1 MKEIW
6 KMANEGQG
14 IQRSR
19 ILVVDDELTIRK
31 SIQKRLER
39 EGYEV
44 TTAENGRDALQFF
57 QDQEN
62 SENSFDTV
70 ISDIRMEEM
79 DGLELLRRLQNQRR
93 DVPVIMVTGAP
104 SLATAQESIKEG
116 AYDYITKPIERETL
130 INTVKRAVEKK
141 KLNDQI
147 REYQRNLELKVREQT
162 KTIFAIY
169 KFANQ
174 LNSMDSLEDVVN
186 SVVHFVADFMFSK
199 RVSIMLMDERGEYLT
214 IKGATGLEEEI
225 IRRTRIK
232 KGEAIAGKVLETGKA
247 KIMDDISSMK
257 AESDRYSEYKSF
269 MSFPLMQVPLKTT
282 NLSLGIIN
290 VTNRFGDQPFTKED
304 LENLDFIADTA
315 SVAINNQLKSIEIE
329 RSYFQTMKALAAAV
343 EEKDRYTR
351 GHSDRVKTYA
361 MEMARRLG
369 LPDETIST
377 IEYACVLHDIGKIGI
392 PDAIIHKD
400 QDLTDEEFQQIME
413 HPAKGENIIRVIPFL
428 EPARPIIRHHHERYD
443 GTGYPDGIKG
453 KEIELGARIIAIADT
468 YDAMTTERPYRGPLP
483 KDHVVSVLKK
493 QKRKQFDPELVD
505 IFVRYLLDQGD

>member
-1 MKEIW
+1 MT
-6 KMANEGQG
+6 NEGQDMN
-14 IQRSR
+14 RLR

-31 SIQKRLER
+31 SIEKRLER
-39 EGYEV
+39 EGYDV
-44 TTAENGRDALQFF
+44 TSTDNAKDALTLF
-57 QDQEN
+57 Q
-62 SENSFDTV
+62 ENSFDTV

-79 DGLELLRRLQNQRR
+79 DGLELLKRLQSQRR

-104 SLATAQESIKEG
+104 SLDTAQESITAG
-116 AYDYITKPIERETL
+116 AYDYITKPIEREILT
-130 INTVKRAVEKK
+130 NTVRRAVEKK
-141 KLNDQI
+141 RLNDQI
-147 REYQRNLELKVREQT
+147 KEYQRNLELKVREQT

-186 SVVHFVADFMFSK
+186 SVVNFVADFMFSK
-199 RVSIMLMDERGEYLT
+199 RVSIMLLDEKDEYLT
-214 IKGATGLEEEI
+214 IKGAIGLEEEI
-225 IRRTRIK
+225 VRITRVR

-247 KIMDDISSMK
+247 IIVDDISSVK
-257 AESDRYSEYKSF
+257 ADSDRYSAYKSF
-269 MSFPLMQVPLKTT
+269 MSFPLMQVPLKAT

-329 RSYFQTMKALAAAV
+329 KSYFRTMKALATAV

-351 GHSDRVKTYA
+351 GHSERVKTYA
-361 MEMARRLG
+361 VEIASRLG
-369 LPDETIST
+369 LSSETIST

-400 QDLTDEEFQQIME
+400 QDLTDEEYKQVME

-428 EPARPIIRHHHERYD
+428 EPARPIVRHHHERFD
-443 GTGYPDGIKG
+443 GTGYPDRMTGN
-453 KEIELGARIIAIADT
+453 EIELGARIIAIADT
-468 YDAMTTERPYRGPLP
+468 YDAMTTERPYRGPFG
-483 KDHVVSVLKK
+483 KDHAISELKE
-493 QKRKQFDPELVD
+493 QKGKQFDPELVD
-505 IFVRYLLDQGD
+505 IFVRCLMDKGD

>member
-1 MKEIW
+1 MT
-6 KMANEGQG
+6 NEDQG
-14 IQRSR
+14 LNRSR

-31 SIQKRLER
+31 SIQKRLEK

-44 TTAENGRDALQFF
+44 TSADNAKDALQLF
-57 QDQEN
+57 Q
-62 SENSFDTV
+62 ENSFDTV

-79 DGLELLRRLQNQRR
+79 DGLELLQRLQDQRR
-93 DVPVIMVTGAP
+93 DIPIIMVTGAP
-104 SLATAQESIKEG
+104 SLDTAQESIKAG
-116 AYDYITKPIERETL
+116 AYDYITKPIEREIL
-130 INTVKRAVEKK
+130 INTVKRALEKK
-141 KLNDQI
+141 RLNDQI
-147 REYQRNLELKVREQT
+147 KEYQRSLELKVREQT

-174 LNSMDSLEDVVN
+174 LNSMDNLEDVVN
-186 SVVHFVADFMFSK
+186 SVVNFVADFMYSK
-199 RVSIMLMDERGEYLT
+199 RVSIMLLDEKGEYLS
-214 IKGATGLEEEI
+214 IKGAIGLEEEI
-225 IRRTRIK
+225 VRKTRIRR
-232 KGEAIAGKVLETGKA
+232 GEAIAGKILETGKA
-247 KIMDDISSMK
+247 IRVDDIGSMK
-257 AESDRYSEYKSF
+257 AESDRYSQYRSF
-269 MSFPLMQVPLKTT
+269 MSFPLMQAPLKAT

-290 VTNRFGDQPFTKED
+290 VTNRFGDQPYVEED

-329 RSYFQTMKALAAAV
+329 RSYFRTMKALARAV

-351 GHSDRVKTYA
+351 GHSERVKTYA
-361 MEMARRLG
+361 VEMARHLG
-369 LPDETIST
+369 LLSEITST

-400 QDLTDEEFQQIME
+400 RDLTDEEYTQIKE

-428 EPARPIIRHHHERYD
+428 EPAQPIIRHHHERFD
-443 GTGYPDGIKG
+443 GTGYPDGLRG

-483 KDHVVSVLKK
+483 KDDVIAVLKE
-493 QKRKQFDPELVD
+493 QKGKQFDPELVD

>member
-1 MKEIW
+1 MTNDDQE
-6 KMANEGQG
+6 MD
-14 IQRSR
+14 RSR

-44 TTAENGRDALQFF
+44 TSADNAKDALQLF
-57 QDQEN
+57 Q
-62 SENSFDTV
+62 ENSFDTV

-79 DGLELLRRLQNQRR
+79 DGLELLKRLQSQRR
-93 DVPVIMVTGAP
+93 DIPVIMVTGAP
-104 SLATAQESIKEG
+104 SLDTAQESIKEG
-116 AYDYITKPIERETL
+116 AYDYITKPIEREIL
-130 INTVKRAVEKK
+130 INTVKRALEKK
-141 KLNDQI
+141 RLNDQI
-147 REYQRNLELKVREQT
+147 KEYQRNLELKVREQT

-186 SVVHFVADFMFSK
+186 SVVNFVADFMFSK
-199 RVSIMLMDERGEYLT
+199 RVSIMLLDEKGEYLT
-214 IKGATGLEEEI
+214 VKGAIGLEEEI
-225 IRRTRIK
+225 VSKTRIK
-232 KGEAIAGKVLETGKA
+232 RGEAIAGKVLETGKA
-247 KIMDDISSMK
+247 VIVNDIGSIK

-290 VTNRFGDQPFTKED
+290 VTNRFGDQPYTKED

-329 RSYFQTMKALAAAV
+329 KSYFMTMKALAAAV

-351 GHSDRVKTYA
+351 GHSERVKTYA
-361 MEMARRLG
+361 VELARRLG
-369 LPDETIST
+369 LSSETIST

-392 PDAIIHKD
+392 PDVIIHKD
-400 QDLTDEEFQQIME
+400 RDLTEEEYQQIKE
-413 HPAKGENIIRVIPFL
+413 HPAKGEKIIRVIPFL
-428 EPARPIIRHHHERYD
+428 EPAQPIIRHHHERFD
-443 GTGYPDGIKG
+443 GTGYPDGIEG
-453 KEIELGARIIAIADT
+453 KDIELGARIIAIADT
-468 YDAMTTERPYRGPLP
+468 YDAMTTDRPYRGPLSQ
-483 KDHVVSVLKK
+483 DHTIAVLKE
-493 QKRKQFDPELVD
+493 QKGKQFDPELVD

>member
-1 MKEIW
+1 
-6 KMANEGQG
+6 MANETQLME
-14 IQRSR
+14 RSR

-31 SIQKRLER
+31 SIKKRLEM
-39 EGYEV
+39 EGYDV
-44 TTAENGRDALQFF
+44 TSTDNAKDALKLF
-57 QDQEN
+57 Q
-62 SENSFDTV
+62 ENSFDTV

-79 DGLELLRRLQNQRR
+79 DGLELLKRLQNQHR

-104 SLATAQESIKEG
+104 SLDTAQESITAG
-116 AYDYITKPIERETL
+116 AYDYITKPIEREIL
-130 INTVKRAVEKK
+130 INTVRRAVEKK
-141 KLNDQI
+141 RLNDQI
-147 REYQRNLELKVREQT
+147 KEYQRNLELKVREQT

-186 SVVHFVADFMFSK
+186 SVVNFVADFMFSK
-199 RVSIMLMDERGEYLT
+199 RVSIMLLDEKGEHLS
-214 IKGATGLEEEI
+214 IKGAIGLEEEI
-225 IRRTRIK
+225 VRKTRIR

-247 KIMDDISSMK
+247 IIVDDIGSMK
-257 AESDRYSEYKSF
+257 AESDRYSGYKSF
-269 MSFPLMQVPLKTT
+269 MSFPLMQVPLKAT
-282 NLSLGIIN
+282 NFSLGIIN

-329 RSYFQTMKALAAAV
+329 RSYFRTMKALAAAV

-351 GHSDRVKTYA
+351 GHSERVKTYA
-361 MEMARRLG
+361 VEIAGRLG
-369 LPDETIST
+369 LSSEIIST

-400 QDLTDEEFQQIME
+400 RDLTDEEYRQIME

-428 EPARPIIRHHHERYD
+428 EPARPIVRHHHEKFD
-443 GTGYPDGIKG
+443 GTGYPDGMEG

-468 YDAMTTERPYRGPLP
+468 YDAMTTERPYRGPFP
-483 KDHVVSVLKK
+483 RDHVISVLKE
-493 QKRKQFDPELVD
+493 QKGKQFDPELVD

>member
-1 MKEIW
+1 
-6 KMANEGQG
+6 MANEDQG
-14 IQRSR
+14 LGRSR

-44 TTAENGRDALQFF
+44 TSADNAKDALQLF
-57 QDQEN
+57 Q
-62 SENSFDTV
+62 ENSFDTV

-79 DGLELLRRLQNQRR
+79 DGLELLKRLQGQHR
-93 DVPVIMVTGAP
+93 DIPVIMVTGAP
-104 SLATAQESIKEG
+104 SLDTAQESIKEG
-116 AYDYITKPIERETL
+116 AYDYITKPIEREIL
-130 INTVKRAVEKK
+130 INTVRRALEKK
-141 KLNDQI
+141 RLNDQI

-186 SVVHFVADFMFSK
+186 SVVNFVADFLFSK
-199 RVSIMLMDERGEYLT
+199 RVSVMLLDEKGEYLT
-214 IKGATGLEEEI
+214 IKGASGLEEEI
-225 IRRTRIK
+225 VKKTRIK
-232 KGEAIAGKVLETGKA
+232 RGESIAGKVLETGEA
-247 KIMDDISSMK
+247 VIVNDISSMK
-257 AESDRYSEYKSF
+257 AKSDRYSEYKSF
-269 MSFPLMQVPLKTT
+269 ISFPLIQVALKTT
-282 NLSLGIIN
+282 DLSLGIIN

-329 RSYFQTMKALAAAV
+329 KSYFRTMKALAAAV

-361 MEMARRLG
+361 VELAGRLG
-369 LPDETIST
+369 LPSETIST

-392 PDAIIHKD
+392 PDSIIQKD
-400 QDLTDEEFQQIME
+400 QDLTDDEYRQIME

-428 EPARPIIRHHHERYD
+428 EPARPIIRHHHERFD
-443 GTGYPDGIKG
+443 GTGYPDEMKGI
-453 KEIELGARIIAIADT
+453 EIELGARIIAIVDT
-468 YDAMTTERPYRGPLP
+468 YDAMTTERPYRGAFP
-483 KDHVVSVLKK
+483 KDHAISVLREEKG
-493 QKRKQFDPELVD
+493 KQFDPELVD
-505 IFVRYLLDQGD
+505 IFVRCLLDQGD

>member
-1 MKEIW
+1 MKEIS
-6 KMANEGQG
+6 KMTNEAHQMD
-14 IQRSR
+14 RSR

-39 EGYEV
+39 EGYDV
-44 TTAENGRDALQFF
+44 TSTDNAKDALQLF
-57 QDQEN
+57 Q
-62 SENSFDTV
+62 ENSFDTV

-79 DGLELLRRLQNQRR
+79 DGLELLKRLQSQHR
-93 DVPVIMVTGAP
+93 DIPVIMVTGAP
-104 SLATAQESIKEG
+104 SLDTAQESITFG
-116 AYDYITKPIERETL
+116 AYDYITKPIEREIL

-141 KLNDQI
+141 RLNDQI
-147 REYQRNLELKVREQT
+147 KEYQRNLELKVREQT

-186 SVVHFVADFMFSK
+186 SVVNFVADFMFSK
-199 RVSIMLMDERGEYLT
+199 RVSIMLLDEKGEYLT
-214 IKGATGLEEEI
+214 VKGAIGLEEEI
-225 IRRTRIK
+225 VSKTRIK
-232 KGEAIAGKVLETGKA
+232 RGEAIAGKVLETGKA
-247 KIMDDISSMK
+247 VIVNDIGSIK

-290 VTNRFGDQPFTKED
+290 VTNRFGDQPYTKED

-329 RSYFQTMKALAAAV
+329 KSYFMTMKALAAAV

-351 GHSDRVKTYA
+351 GHSERVKTYA
-361 MEMARRLG
+361 VELARRLG
-369 LPDETIST
+369 LSSETIST

-392 PDAIIHKD
+392 PDVIIHKD
-400 QDLTDEEFQQIME
+400 RDLTEEEYQQIKE
-413 HPAKGENIIRVIPFL
+413 HPAKGEKIIRVIPFL
-428 EPARPIIRHHHERYD
+428 EPAQPIIRHHHERFD
-443 GTGYPDGIKG
+443 GTGYPDGIEG

-468 YDAMTTERPYRGPLP
+468 YDAMTTDRPYRGPLP
-483 KDHVVSVLKK
+483 KDHTIAVLKE
-493 QKRKQFDPELVD
+493 QKGKQFDPELVD
-505 IFVRYLLDQGD
+505 IFVRYLLDEGD

>member
-1 MKEIW
+1 MT
-6 KMANEGQG
+6 NEDQG
-14 IQRSR
+14 LNRSR

-31 SIQKRLER
+31 SIQKRLEK

-44 TTAENGRDALQFF
+44 TSADNAKDALQLF
-57 QDQEN
+57 Q
-62 SENSFDTV
+62 ENSFDTV

-79 DGLELLRRLQNQRR
+79 DGLELLKRLQDHRR
-93 DVPVIMVTGAP
+93 DIPVVMVTGAP
-104 SLATAQESIKEG
+104 SLDTAQESIKAG
-116 AYDYITKPIERETL
+116 AYDYITKPIEREIL
-130 INTVKRAVEKK
+130 INTVKRALEKK
-141 KLNDQI
+141 RLNDQI
-147 REYQRNLELKVREQT
+147 KEYQRSLELKVREQT

-186 SVVHFVADFMFSK
+186 SVVNFVADFMYSK
-199 RVSIMLMDERGEYLT
+199 RVSIMLLDEKGEYLS
-214 IKGATGLEEEI
+214 IKGAIGLEEEI
-225 IRRTRIK
+225 VRKTRIRR
-232 KGEAIAGKVLETGKA
+232 GEAIAGKILETGKA
-247 KIMDDISSMK
+247 IRVDDIGSMK
-257 AESDRYSEYKSF
+257 AESDRYSQYRSF
-269 MSFPLMQVPLKTT
+269 MSFPLMQAPLKAT

-290 VTNRFGDQPFTKED
+290 VTNRFGDQPYAEED

-329 RSYFQTMKALAAAV
+329 RSYFRTMKALARAV
-343 EEKDRYTR
+343 EEKDQYTR
-351 GHSDRVKTYA
+351 GHSERVKTYA
-361 MEMARRLG
+361 VAMARRLG
-369 LPDETIST
+369 LANEIIST

-400 QDLTDEEFQQIME
+400 RDLTDEEYTQIKE

-428 EPARPIIRHHHERYD
+428 EPARPIIRHHHERFD
-443 GTGYPDGIKG
+443 GTGYPDGLRG

-483 KDHVVSVLKK
+483 KDDVIAVLKE
-493 QKRKQFDPELVD
+493 QKGKQFDPELVD

>member
-1 MKEIW
+1 MT
-6 KMANEGQG
+6 NEDQG
-14 IQRSR
+14 LNRSR

-31 SIQKRLER
+31 SIQKRLEK

-44 TTAENGRDALQFF
+44 TSADNAKDALQLF
-57 QDQEN
+57 Q
-62 SENSFDTV
+62 ENSFDTV

-79 DGLELLRRLQNQRR
+79 DGLELLKRLQDQRR
-93 DVPVIMVTGAP
+93 DIPVVMVTGAP
-104 SLATAQESIKEG
+104 SLDTAQESIKAG
-116 AYDYITKPIERETL
+116 AYDYITKPIEREIL
-130 INTVKRAVEKK
+130 INTVKRALEKK
-141 KLNDQI
+141 RLNDQI
-147 REYQRNLELKVREQT
+147 KEYQRSLELKVREQT
-162 KTIFAIY
+162 KTIFGIY

-186 SVVHFVADFMFSK
+186 SVVNFVADFMYSK
-199 RVSIMLMDERGEYLT
+199 RVSIMLLDEKGEYLS
-214 IKGATGLEEEI
+214 IKGAIGLEEEI
-225 IRRTRIK
+225 VRKTKIRR
-232 KGEAIAGKVLETGKA
+232 GEAIAGKILETGKA
-247 KIMDDISSMK
+247 IRVDDIGSMK
-257 AESDRYSEYKSF
+257 AESDRYSQYRSF
-269 MSFPLMQVPLKTT
+269 MSFPLMQAPLKAT

-290 VTNRFGDQPFTKED
+290 VTNRFGDQPYAEED

-329 RSYFQTMKALAAAV
+329 RSYFRTMKALARAV

-351 GHSDRVKTYA
+351 GHSERVKTYA
-361 MEMARRLG
+361 VEMARHLG
-369 LPDETIST
+369 LPSEITST

-400 QDLTDEEFQQIME
+400 RDLTDEEYTQIKE

-428 EPARPIIRHHHERYD
+428 EPAQPIIRHHHERFD
-443 GTGYPDGIKG
+443 GAGYPDGLRG

-483 KDHVVSVLKK
+483 KDDVIAVLKE
-493 QKRKQFDPELVD
+493 QKGKQFDPELVD

>member
-1 MKEIW
+1 
-6 KMANEGQG
+6 MANEDQG
-14 IQRSR
+14 LNRSR

-44 TTAENGRDALQFF
+44 TSADNAKDALQLF
-57 QDQEN
+57 Q
-62 SENSFDTV
+62 ENSFDTV

-79 DGLELLRRLQNQRR
+79 DGLELLKRLQGQHR
-93 DVPVIMVTGAP
+93 DIPVIMVTGAP
-104 SLATAQESIKEG
+104 SLDTAQESIKEG
-116 AYDYITKPIERETL
+116 AYDYITKPIEREIL
-130 INTVKRAVEKK
+130 INTVRRALEKK
-141 KLNDQI
+141 RLNDQI

-186 SVVHFVADFMFSK
+186 SVVNFVADFLFSK
-199 RVSIMLMDERGEYLT
+199 RVSVMLLDEKGEYLT
-214 IKGATGLEEEI
+214 IKGASGLEEEI
-225 IRRTRIK
+225 VKKTRIK
-232 KGEAIAGKVLETGKA
+232 RGESIAGKVLETGKA
-247 KIMDDISSMK
+247 VIVNDISSMK

-269 MSFPLMQVPLKTT
+269 ISFPLIQVALKTT
-282 NLSLGIIN
+282 DLSLGIIN
-290 VTNRFGDQPFTKED
+290 VTNRFGDQPYTKED

-329 RSYFQTMKALAAAV
+329 KSYFRTMKALAAAV

-361 MEMARRLG
+361 VELARRLG
-369 LPDETIST
+369 LPSETIST

-392 PDAIIHKD
+392 PDSIIQKD
-400 QDLTDEEFQQIME
+400 QDLTDDEYRQIME

-428 EPARPIIRHHHERYD
+428 EPARPIIRHHHERFD
-443 GTGYPDGIKG
+443 GTGYPDEMKGI
-453 KEIELGARIIAIADT
+453 EIELGARIIAIVDT
-468 YDAMTTERPYRGPLP
+468 YDAMTTERPYRGAFP
-483 KDHVVSVLKK
+483 KDHAISVLKEEK
-493 QKRKQFDPELVD
+493 GKQFDPELVD
-505 IFVRYLLDQGD
+505 IFVRCLLDQGD